1 MIARRGFIAGLSGL
15 LATPAI
21 VRANA
26 LMPVKRV
33 EWYGRSPALDA
44 MWAQEELNRRLTRE
58 GWTAYTSWFRLDA
71 NTLCDDWRYVV
82 RLANIDT
89 VAALPS

>member
-1 MIARRGFIAGLSGL
+1 MIARRGFIAGLAGL

-33 EWYGRSPALDA
+33 EWYGRSPA
-44 MWAQEELNRRLTRE
+44 MQ
-58 GWTAYTSWFRLDA
+58 
-71 NTLCDDWRYVV
+71 
-82 RLANIDT
+82 
-89 VAALPS
+89 ALPAIRDLRMAKDMAFLEAMSQTIADVLWYGNGDFKPIAFESFYRMDLLPS